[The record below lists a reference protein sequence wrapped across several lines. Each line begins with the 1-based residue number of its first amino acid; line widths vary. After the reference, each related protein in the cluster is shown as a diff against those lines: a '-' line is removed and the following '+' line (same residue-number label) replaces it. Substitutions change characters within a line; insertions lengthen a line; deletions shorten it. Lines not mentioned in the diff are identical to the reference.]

1 MNSNTE
7 FKKGILYALGAY
19 VLWGILPIYWKLIGG
34 VSAFE
39 ILAYR
44 IVLSMIFMILII
56 VVLKKSQ
63 TFKRDLK
70 HLFSHPIELIVII
83 IAGYV
88 ITINWGTF
96 IWAVS
101 NGHVLQSSLGYYIN
115 PLVSILLAF
124 IFLKERFNKFE
135 TLAIIFATIGVLYMT
150 IRVGEFPVISLMLA
164 FSFGIYGLLKKIV
177 KIEAISS
184 IAIECIVT
192 TPAGLIYM
200 IYLWNTGTSSVGL
213 NMDTFWLMF
222 SGAVT
227 AIPLILFSAG
237 AKRIPLSLTG
247 FIQYVGPTI
256 MFFLGIFAF
265 KEHFDAQQ
273 LVTFAL
279 IWFGI
284 VLYSISQYVKMKRN
298 PRPE

>member
-1 MNSNTE
+1 M
-7 FKKGILYALGAY
+7 G
-19 VLWGILPIYWKLIGG
+19 
-34 VSAFE
+34 
-39 ILAYR
+39 
-44 IVLSMIFMILII
+44 
-56 VVLKKSQ
+56 SQ
-63 TFKRDLK
+63 
-70 HLFSHPIELIVII
+70 
-83 IAGYV
+83 
-88 ITINWGTF
+88 WGTSK
-96 IWAVS
+96 W
-101 NGHVLQSSLGYYIN
+101 NVLQSSLGYYIN
-115 PLVSILLAF
+115 PKYIALHLP
-124 IFLKERFNKFE
+124 KGFNKFE

-192 TPAGLIYM
+192 APAGLIYM

-237 AKRIPLSLTG
+237 AKRIPLSNRIHSIRWSNNHVL
-247 FIQYVGPTI
+247 
-256 MFFLGIFAF
+256 LGIFAF

-279 IWFGI
+279 IS
-284 VLYSISQYVKMKRN
+284 VSHCQYFS
-298 PRPE
+298 

>member
-1 MNSNTE
+1 
-7 FKKGILYALGAY
+7 
-19 VLWGILPIYWKLIGG
+19 
-34 VSAFE
+34 
-39 ILAYR
+39 
-44 IVLSMIFMILII
+44 
-56 VVLKKSQ
+56 
-63 TFKRDLK
+63 
-70 HLFSHPIELIVII
+70 
-83 IAGYV
+83 
-88 ITINWGTF
+88 
-96 IWAVS
+96 
-101 NGHVLQSSLGYYIN
+101 
-115 PLVSILLAF
+115 
-124 IFLKERFNKFE
+124 
-135 TLAIIFATIGVLYMT
+135 
-150 IRVGEFPVISLMLA
+150 
-164 FSFGIYGLLKKIV
+164 
-177 KIEAISS
+177 
-184 IAIECIVT
+184 
-192 TPAGLIYM
+192 M

-265 KEHFDAQQ
+265 KEHFDAQ

-279 IWFGI
+279 IWIGI

>member
-1 MNSNTE
+1 
-7 FKKGILYALGAY
+7 
-19 VLWGILPIYWKLIGG
+19 
-34 VSAFE
+34 
-39 ILAYR
+39 
-44 IVLSMIFMILII
+44 
-56 VVLKKSQ
+56 
-63 TFKRDLK
+63 
-70 HLFSHPIELIVII
+70 
-83 IAGYV
+83 
-88 ITINWGTF
+88 
-96 IWAVS
+96 
-101 NGHVLQSSLGYYIN
+101 
-115 PLVSILLAF
+115 
-124 IFLKERFNKFE
+124 
-135 TLAIIFATIGVLYMT
+135 MT

-192 TPAGLIYM
+192 APAGLIYM

-273 LVTFAL
+273 LFFAL
-279 IWFGI
+279 IWLVSYCAVF
-284 VLYSISQYVKMKRN
+284 QYVKMKRN

>member
-1 MNSNTE
+1 
-7 FKKGILYALGAY
+7 
-19 VLWGILPIYWKLIGG
+19 
-34 VSAFE
+34 
-39 ILAYR
+39 
-44 IVLSMIFMILII
+44 
-56 VVLKKSQ
+56 
-63 TFKRDLK
+63 
-70 HLFSHPIELIVII
+70 
-83 IAGYV
+83 
-88 ITINWGTF
+88 
-96 IWAVS
+96 
-101 NGHVLQSSLGYYIN
+101 
-115 PLVSILLAF
+115 
-124 IFLKERFNKFE
+124 
-135 TLAIIFATIGVLYMT
+135 MT

-184 IAIECIVT
+184 IALECIVT
-192 TPAGLIYM
+192 TGLIYM

-227 AIPLILFSAG
+227 AIPLILFSTG

-256 MFFLGIFAF
+256 MFLGIFAF
-265 KEHFDAQQ
+265 KEHFDARQ

-279 IWFGI
+279 IWIGI